1 MNKVNIYGGLGNQM
15 FQYSF
20 MNMLHSKG
28 LPSRISVRDFFLY
41 NHHNGFELDRAF
53 DIELT
58 PLDRFKLRLLET
70 GSFMWNNS
78 LVNKVLA
85 ILFSL
90 YSKLFENAFKE
101 KREFN
106 YDPDV
111 FRESNT
117 RYIGTWQSV
126 NYFPHDPSFAK
137 DLFRFK
143 APTDQKNIALA
154 EEIRTSNAVAV
165 HIRRGDYTSP
175 TWRSSHLV
183 IDGPDYYQSAI
194 EELSAKYHD
203 LSFYF
208 FSDDMDW
215 VKQNFH
221 APNFI
226 YVDHNLGS
234 SSYLDMYLMSLCSKF
249 IIPNST
255 FSWWAAWLSNH
266 PEKEVY
272 MPSPWIKGLKNP
284 EIYPSNV
291 IVKNI

>member
-15 FQYSF
+15 FQFSF
-20 MNMLHSKG
+20 MNMLDSKG
-28 LPSRISVRDFFLY
+28 FPSRISVRDFFLY

-53 DIELT
+53 DIELA
-58 PLDRFKLRLLET
+58 PLDRFKLKLLEA
-70 GSFMWNNS
+70 GSFLWANW

-85 ILFSL
+85 LSFTV
-90 YSKLFENAFKE
+90 YSKFFERTFKE

-111 FRESNT
+111 FRESNI

-126 NYFPHDPSFAK
+126 NYFPQDPSFVK
-137 DLFRFK
+137 NLFRFK
-143 APTDQKNIALA
+143 TPTDPINSALA
-154 EEIRTSNAVAV
+154 GEIQTSNAVAV
-165 HIRRGDYTSP
+165 HVRRGDYTSP
-175 TWRSSHLV
+175 AWRSSHLV
-183 IDGPDYYQSAI
+183 IDGPDYYRSAI
-194 EELSAKYHD
+194 GELSVKYHD

-215 VKQNFH
+215 VKRNFH
-221 APNFI
+221 APNFT
-226 YVDHNLGS
+226 YVDHNLGP

-255 FSWWAAWLSNH
+255 FSWWAAWLSDH
-266 PEKEVY
+266 PDKEVY
-272 MPSPWIKGLKNP
+272 MPDPWIRGLKNP